1 MAQYDKVIP
10 PGQEGTITLEIN
22 GKKVHGSF
30 NKRATV
36 QTDDPKHPQM
46 TIALAGKIMT
56 YVDILPS
63 NRVYLSGMYGENI
76 SKELTISSN
85 EKMKDFVVTG
95 LSSNID
101 DKITYK
107 LIPDSEPGRYKI
119 KVWKN
124 PKLPTLHTWGS
135 LYVDTN
141 SEHTPKKIIQVNVA
155 TRGAIVCQPSTLT
168 FGAVTIPDQSLAEM
182 EPSEKSLTV
191 FKVKGDFEIRNVE
204 FSSPDYTAEIEPIE
218 DGKRYKVIVNFAP
231 ESKKKNYYDEMI
243 INTND
248 PQEPSVRIRLIARG
262 I

>member
-1 MAQYDKVIP
+1 VAQYDKVTP

-36 QTDDPKHPQM
+36 QTNDPDHPQM
-46 TIALAGKIMT
+46 TIALAGKIIT

-63 NRVYLSGMYGENI
+63 NRVYLSGMYGEQI
-76 SKELTISSN
+76 HKELTISSN
-85 EKMKDFVVTG
+85 EKKKDFVVTG

-107 LIPDSEPGRYKI
+107 LVPDSEPGRYKI
-119 KVWKN
+119 HIWKN

-135 LYVDTN
+135 LYIDTN
-141 SEHTPKKIIQVNVA
+141 SENTPKKVVQVNVA
-155 TRGAIVCQPSTLT
+155 TRGAIVCQPSTIN
-168 FGAVTIPDQSLAEM
+168 FGAVKVLEGSAAPIAA
-182 EPSEKSLTV
+182 SEKTLTV
-191 FKVKGDFEIRNVE
+191 FKVKGDFAIENVE
-204 FSSPDYTAEIEPIE
+204 FSSRDYNAEVEPIE
-218 DGKRYKVIVNFAP
+218 EGKRYKVTVSFSP
-231 ESKKKNYYDEMI
+231 ESKKKNYFDEMI